1 MLTQSQLVLAL
12 YSPAS
17 PGTIARTQDVLQR
30 LQRSPLGWQFAH
42 DMLERDNDQ
51 VKFFGALTIIIK
63 LNTESSALS
72 EDDARQLLL
81 SLVGWFVR
89 SLTDGSGAIVI
100 RKLASALVTFFI
112 HFSQLWPDCV
122 HHLLYCL
129 DLGRAFTRDESKNA
143 STSELI
149 AALDEARLLAVI
161 WFITVFVEEV
171 AKTEMKSQK

>member
-1 MLTQSQLVLAL
+1 
-12 YSPAS
+12 
-17 PGTIARTQDVLQR
+17 
-30 LQRSPLGWQFAH
+30 
-42 DMLERDNDQ
+42 MLERSGDQ
-51 VKFFGALTIIIK
+51 IKFFGALTVIIK

-81 SLVGWFVR
+81 SLIGWFTR

-129 DLGRAFTRDESKNA
+129 DIGRAVDRDESKNA
-143 STSELI
+143 PTSELI
-149 AALDEARLLAVI
+149 SSLDDARLLAVI

-171 AKTEMKSQK
+171 AKTEMKSQR